1 MKIIIDRF
9 EGNFAVVEFD
19 EGSGFADM
27 PIELIP
33 PEARERDVIN
43 ITIDRDETSLRKE
56 NIKNMM
62 NKIFDKN

>member
-19 EGSGFADM
+19 EGSGFAD
-27 PIELIP
+27 IELIP
-33 PEARERDVIN
+33 PEAREGDVIN